1 VAVGTL
7 ETEAQLESF
16 VKSVLDRL
24 GLGQPDS
31 GVADK
36 SVTLA
41 KLAVPVLQAVA
52 AAAGFKFN
60 VGTGTITWPGASA
73 SSNSLA
79 LPHGLGGTP
88 AGYIGFINGT
98 SGVGSAMLDG
108 TAKDGTN
115 ITFQAF
121 TPSFQPPNT
130 ATTPIS
136 WLAWI

>member
-52 AAAGFKFN
+52 A
-60 VGTGTITWPGASA
+60 TGTITWPGASA